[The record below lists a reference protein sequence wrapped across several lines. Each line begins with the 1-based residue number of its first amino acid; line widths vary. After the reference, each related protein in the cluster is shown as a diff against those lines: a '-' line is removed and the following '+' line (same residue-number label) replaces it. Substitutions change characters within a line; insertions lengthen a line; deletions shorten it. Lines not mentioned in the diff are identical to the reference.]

1 MAEEDII
8 DHIKVYSD
16 YLDNLNHLAYC
27 DVNLL
32 SNITLSK
39 NPYTGSQ
46 FLQNIIQNNEV
57 KISRLILLKSSVLFI
72 LKNIY
77 YFIFWLF
84 YYLYT
89 KIFISKKLNFNEQ
102 NIILIETFFNHTQIN
117 KNHMLIDNY
126 FQELHEFLNKSQLNY
141 IVIPKIFG
149 VDKNPIKMLRILK
162 YLSRLENSNIT
173 EFDIFSIKDLFRIL
187 KFIINYPF
195 IINKF
200 TSSMNLESK
209 IDKLFVHDFIA
220 TLQKTVFISHAKYLF
235 GEKLKFLFYKKNVKL
250 ISWCEYQTNDKNF
263 YKGIKSGNT
272 HIYGCQFFIKYPTL
286 VSSYIPD
293 IDKKHGIAPDTILV
307 NGSYYIPNEPNY
319 KYKVGPAF
327 RYRHVVNFNRDEISN
342 TSSSIF
348 VMLPYVQ
355 EDAFEIIR
363 IMRKSKFFM
372 NSTIDFK
379 IHPDFVSDRR
389 KYDKRM
395 VEQWR
400 LTNRIN
406 NINSYGILISS
417 GSGTLIEYAAMGISV
432 LIIASKLGFTTNPMP
447 RYGKKIIWDIAYN
460 EKDLELNH
468 NKLINQRK
476 NNFGEVMNI
485 SKNYLNSYFSEIH
498 SEKIIENFDLK
509 HWIHSEKNISN

>member
-1 MAEEDII
+1 M
-8 DHIKVYSD
+8 
-16 YLDNLNHLAYC
+16 
-27 DVNLL
+27 
-32 SNITLSK
+32 
-39 NPYTGSQ
+39 
-46 FLQNIIQNNEV
+46 
-57 KISRLILLKSSVLFI
+57 
-72 LKNIY
+72 
-77 YFIFWLF
+77 
-84 YYLYT
+84 
-89 KIFISKKLNFNEQ
+89 
-102 NIILIETFFNHTQIN
+102 
-117 KNHMLIDNY
+117 
-126 FQELHEFLNKSQLNY
+126 
-141 IVIPKIFG
+141 
-149 VDKNPIKMLRILK
+149 
-162 YLSRLENSNIT
+162 
-173 EFDIFSIKDLFRIL
+173 
-187 KFIINYPF
+187 
-195 IINKF
+195 
-200 TSSMNLESK
+200 
-209 IDKLFVHDFIA
+209 
-220 TLQKTVFISHAKYLF
+220 
-235 GEKLKFLFYKKNVKL
+235 
-250 ISWCEYQTNDKNF
+250 
-263 YKGIKSGNT
+263 
-272 HIYGCQFFIKYPTL
+272 
-286 VSSYIPD
+286 
-293 IDKKHGIAPDTILV
+293 
-307 NGSYYIPNEPNY
+307 
-319 KYKVGPAF
+319 
-327 RYRHVVNFNRDEISN
+327 NFNRDEISN